1 MNSDRLYFGYGSN
14 LDAEDWAAWCSA
26 RAADPTS
33 MVELGPAWLLDHS
46 LRFHYHSKG
55 RGGGAADVVED
66 SRGTAVPGAL
76 FSLSE
81 EGWKWMDRKEGHPKV
96 YRQTPV
102 RVITVEGEVVEAI
115 TYVVQPK
122 HQRDELVVP
131 TEAYAGLIRKGLKE
145 RKLPIEH
152 LNLAIQNFDAQSTIE
167 HVFVYGTLMKGK
179 ERWPRMRS
187 WATEGPSNGHVQGR
201 LYHLGHYPGLRLDE
215 EGLVHGELYRCE
227 DINGALEELDA
238 IEGVDPVD
246 PASGL
251 YLRVPVRVETGTG
264 PRWAWTYVINRLP
277 SSSVSLDEGR
287 WVE

>member
-1 MNSDRLYFGYGSN
+1 MNSERLYFGYGSN
-14 LDAEDWAAWCSA
+14 LDADDWAAWCSA

-46 LRFHYHSKG
+46 LRFHYRSKG

-81 EGWKWMDRKEGHPKV
+81 EGWKWMDRKEGHPNV

-102 RVITVEGEVVEAI
+102 RVITLEGEVVEAI

-122 HQRDELVVP
+122 HQRGELVVP
-131 TEAYAGLIRKGLKE
+131 TEAYAGLIRRGLKK
-145 RKLPIEH
+145 RKLPIGH
-152 LNLAIQNFDAQSTIE
+152 LNSAIEKFDSQSTIE

-179 ERWPRMRS
+179 ERWPRMHS

-201 LYHLGHYPGLRLDE
+201 LYHLGHYPGMRLDE

-238 IEGVDPVD
+238 IEGVDSVD
-246 PASGL
+246 PQSGL
-251 YLRVPVRVETGTG
+251 YLRLPVRVETGTG
-264 PRWAWTYVINRLP
+264 PCWAWAYVINRLP
-277 SSSVSLDEGR
+277 SSSVPLDQGR